1 MPNEQFSTDEF
12 IDQSG
17 PALQGKNIYIEM
29 YSKAVEYI
37 HCTYVVCTSFQL
49 GQECKECN
57 AKKEVL
63 SLAAEEGRSHGIQV
77 TEFPCRRQHSLKSEQ
92 AQQGPQYIQIYTNT
106 NRKVQKH
113 KKLHNKYKY
122 TNTKFP
128 WRRQHVTT
136 SAKAQRG
143 PQYTFRK
150 IGCCAIHILHITE
163 ATIENCHDKKGKV

>member
-1 MPNEQFSTDEF
+1 MSNEQFSTGEF
-12 IDQSG
+12 IDHSG
-17 PALQGKNIYIEM
+17 PSLQGKNIQKCTQKLLSIYI
-29 YSKAVEYI
+29 V
-37 HCTYVVCTSFQL
+37 HCIVVCTSFQL

-92 AQQGPQYIQIYTNT
+92 AQRGPQYIQIYTNT

-113 KKLHNKYKY
+113 KELHNKYKY

-150 IGCCAIHILHITE
+150 IGCCAIHSLHITE
-163 ATIENCHDKKGKV
+163 ARIENCHDTKGKV